1 MTKPRIRVQATSRQ
15 MLTVV
20 PFRQPE
26 PDEDILMAL
35 GQFEDRARDGQLVA
49 IAIAGVNRD
58 GAASTAY
65 VKGPELFALMGV
77 VQHLM
82 RRVASEM
89 ELK

>member
-1 MTKPRIRVQATSRQ
+1 MTKPRIRVPATSRQ

-26 PDEDILMAL
+26 PDGEIMSVLAR
-35 GQFEDRARDGQLVA
+35 FEERARDGQLVS

-82 RRVASEM
+82 RRVSSEV
-89 ELK
+89 EIK